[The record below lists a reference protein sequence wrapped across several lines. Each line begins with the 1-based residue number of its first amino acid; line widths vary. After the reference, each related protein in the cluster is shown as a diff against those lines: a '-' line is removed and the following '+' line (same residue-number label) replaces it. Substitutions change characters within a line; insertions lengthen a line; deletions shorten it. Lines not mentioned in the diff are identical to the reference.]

1 MEKYKTLETLGDG
14 TYGVVLKAYH
24 VDTSIS
30 LIKID
35 ESLAIKKMK
44 KKYNKWDECVNLKE
58 IKALMN
64 LNHPNIVN
72 LKEVVLTHNDL
83 YLVFEYVGQNLYEFS
98 SKMTKDISETQI
110 RNIIYQTLQGLAYMH
125 RQNFFHRDMKPE
137 NLLINDE
144 TLKIADFGYEY
155 INLA

>member
-1 MEKYKTLETLGDG
+1 
-14 TYGVVLKAYH
+14 
-24 VDTSIS
+24 
-30 LIKID
+30 
-35 ESLAIKKMK
+35 MK
-44 KKYNKWDECVNLKE
+44 KKYNKWEECVNLKE

-98 SKMTKDISETQI
+98 SKMTKDVSETQI

-144 TLKIADFGYEY
+144 TLKIADFG
-155 INLA
+155 